1 MSNETYGI
9 VDGVYYCGINRTQE
23 LNSRIAERNI
33 PSSYLQPQFS
43 MRPVS
48 TKYALLPVVDI
59 RAKSSVP
66 IKITSTYNQKVTF
79 NPGTAVAP
87 WSGFVSNVNKES
99 ELRNMYFALQNCQ
112 QSQYIPSSKSDMYKT
127 TVTGTNVQQPFPNLF
142 EKQSFD
148 DFNPNNCNIGG
159 SLFAN
164 CTRQQLKNI

>member
-48 TKYALLPVVDI
+48 TKYSLLPIVDI

-66 IKITSTYNQKVTF
+66 IKTTPTYNPKVTF

-99 ELRNMYFALQNCQ
+99 ELRNMYFALQKCQ
-112 QSQYIPSSKSDMYKT
+112 QPTYIPSSKSDMYQT
-127 TVTGTNVQQPFPNLF
+127 TVTGTNVQQPYPNLF
-142 EKQSFD
+142 AKPSFD

-159 SLFAN
+159 NLFAN

>member
-48 TKYALLPVVDI
+48 TKYALLPIVDR

-66 IKITSTYNQKVTF
+66 IKTTTTYNPKVTF

-87 WSGFVSNVNKES
+87 WSGFVSNINKES
-99 ELRNMYFALQNCQ
+99 ELRNMYFALQRCPV
-112 QSQYIPSSKSDMYKT
+112 SYT
-127 TVTGTNVQQPFPNLF
+127 HLRAHET
-142 EKQSFD
+142 
-148 DFNPNNCNIGG
+148 
-159 SLFAN
+159 
-164 CTRQQLKNI
+164 